1 MFRRHGNNP
10 LTAMMDAVN
19 SGHVIFELMKHFIAN
34 LNCLPMRP
42 AMPISVV
49 WLRKVAIK
57 RDFGGGKWKL

>member
-1 MFRRHGNNP
+1 
-10 LTAMMDAVN
+10 MMDAVN

-42 AMPISVV
+42 AMPISAV